1 MKPRYL
7 RGLRVFFESEMRV
20 WLWFLVKFERLVVN
34 RITRKRSV

>member
-20 WLWFLVKFERLVVN
+20 YLCFLINL
-34 RITRKRSV
+34 SV